1 RLRRVDRLADELA
14 PEGAAVLAAVL
25 ALGGDGSA
33 LAHLLVPGGV
43 ALELLARAVDP
54 FGALADELARPV
66 AEHLLET
73 PVAAL
78 VGAVAH
84 ERDADGRVVE
94 DQLLLGER
102 ALHALVRLALGGDVL
117 EAPDPFLD
125 FVPRIDAS
133 AACAAAEGRP
143 VAPSEP
149 AFVVVRLSR
158 RRGAI
163 GELARALPLLGIGK
177 ERARALADQLPRPG
191 ADHFLEIP
199 VAALDGAVAHESD
212 ADAGVVED
220 QLLLGERPL
229 DALLG
234 LVLLG
239 DVLEEPDRA
248 VRRVARLH
256 RATGDRAPDQAAVL
270 AHMLAAKLLRLAAPH
285 RLVHRL
291 AARLV
296 FGVAPEHETG
306 RAVDQLARP
315 VAEDSLEAA
324 VA

>member
-125 FVPRIDAS
+125 FLPRIDAS
-133 AACAAAEGRP
+133 AACAAADARGRP
-143 VAPSEP
+143 VVLSEQ
-149 AFVVVRLSR
+149 AVGVVRLAV

-163 GELARALPLLGIGK
+163 GDLMGALLVLGRVEARPRAHPDELA
-177 ERARALADQLPRPG
+177 RPG
-191 ADHFLEIP
+191 ADHILERP
-199 VAALDGAVAHESD
+199 VAALDGAVAHERD
-212 ADAGVVED
+212 ADAGVVE
-220 QLLLGERPL
+220 
-229 DALLG
+229 
-234 LVLLG
+234 
-239 DVLEEPDRA
+239 
-248 VRRVARLH
+248 
-256 RATGDRAPDQAAVL
+256 
-270 AHMLAAKLLRLAAPH
+270 
-285 RLVHRL
+285 
-291 AARLV
+291 
-296 FGVAPEHETG
+296 
-306 RAVDQLARP
+306 
-315 VAEDSLEAA
+315 
-324 VA
+324 